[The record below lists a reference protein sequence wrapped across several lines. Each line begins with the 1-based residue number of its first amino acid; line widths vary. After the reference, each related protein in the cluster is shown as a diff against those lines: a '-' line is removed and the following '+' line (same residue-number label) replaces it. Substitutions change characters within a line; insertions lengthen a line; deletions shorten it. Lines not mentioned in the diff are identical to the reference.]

1 MAQFFI
7 SRPVFAWVI
16 AILIML
22 AGAFSIATLPLEMYP
37 EIAPP
42 RVTINTT
49 YTGASAE
56 TVENSVTQ
64 IIEQQLKGLDN
75 LLYMQS
81 TSDSAGRSRTTLT
94 FAPGANID
102 VAQVQA
108 QNKMQGAM
116 NRLPDAVKSRGLFIN
131 KGGQDFLVTYVFTSP
146 DPNVTQVTIGDY
158 LNSNVVDVLARI
170 DGVGDIF
177 VFGTPYAMR
186 IWMNPALMEK
196 YALMPSDLVAALNAQ
211 NAQVSAGQ
219 LGALPAVKDQMLNA
233 TVTAGTK
240 LQTVQQFED
249 IVLKALPDGSLVTMA
264 DVARVALEADNYT
277 VRSVLDGQPGAGL
290 GIILADGA
298 NATKVADDVAK
309 KLAELAPYFPDGIT
323 GFVSSD
329 STPFVRASIKEVV
342 KTLAEAMLLVA
353 LMMFVFLQNWRAT
366 FIPMISVPVVLL
378 GTLGAL
384 NAMGYSINML
394 TMFAMVLAIGLLVD
408 DATVVI
414 ENVERVMNEQGLSP
428 KEATR
433 ESMREITPALIGIG
447 LTLAAVFVPMAF
459 FPGSVGVIYRQ
470 FSITIVAAMGLS
482 VFIALTLTP
491 ALCASLLKPWR
502 TASPATRP
510 GAGCWAW
517 PTGSSSGSTA
527 ISTPAPTATRAVWRA
542 CSSAR
547 CARWCCLPWCSRPWH
562 GCSIACPRPSCP
574 MKTRA
579 SSA

>member
-16 AILIML
+16 AIMIML

-64 IIEQQLKGLDN
+64 IIEQQLKGLDT

-177 VFGTPYAMR
+177 VFCTPYAMR

-211 NAQVSAGQ
+211 NAQVSAEQ

-233 TVTAGTK
+233 TVTARTK

-277 VRSVLDGQPGAGL
+277 VR
-290 GIILADGA
+290 
-298 NATKVADDVAK
+298 
-309 KLAELAPYFPDGIT
+309 
-323 GFVSSD
+323 
-329 STPFVRASIKEVV
+329 
-342 KTLAEAMLLVA
+342 
-353 LMMFVFLQNWRAT
+353 
-366 FIPMISVPVVLL
+366 
-378 GTLGAL
+378 
-384 NAMGYSINML
+384 
-394 TMFAMVLAIGLLVD
+394 
-408 DATVVI
+408 
-414 ENVERVMNEQGLSP
+414 
-428 KEATR
+428 
-433 ESMREITPALIGIG
+433 
-447 LTLAAVFVPMAF
+447 
-459 FPGSVGVIYRQ
+459 
-470 FSITIVAAMGLS
+470 
-482 VFIALTLTP
+482 
-491 ALCASLLKPWR
+491 
-502 TASPATRP
+502 
-510 GAGCWAW
+510 
-517 PTGSSSGSTA
+517 
-527 ISTPAPTATRAVWRA
+527 
-542 CSSAR
+542 
-547 CARWCCLPWCSRPWH
+547 
-562 GCSIACPRPSCP
+562 
-574 MKTRA
+574 
-579 SSA
+579 